1 MTRKKAAPQHPTR
14 RPYRTPELTV
24 HGDLKTLTTAKG
36 GSSAD
41 GTGKPR
47 TKFLTGTNA

>member
-1 MTRKKAAPQHPTR
+1 MTRRPAAPQHAKK

-24 HGDLKTLTTAKG
+24 HGDLKTLTRAKG
-36 GSSAD
+36 GFGAD

-47 TKFLTGTNA
+47 TKSSGMNA